1 MCNLLC
7 QVTKKTLSG
16 NGVLFRIN
24 LGKRLKVQESKMQQ
38 EEENCDYNKERKD
51 TNSKNGGKLKS

>member
-24 LGKRLKVQESKMQQ
+24 LGKRLKGQESKMQQ
-38 EEENCDYNKERKD
+38 EEEYCDYNKERKD
-51 TNSKNGGKLKS
+51 INSKNGGKLKS